1 MDRRTFLATLAAGTA
16 GAAGAVGRGAALT
29 DFGMQVEG
37 ATSEGVEGLSTPDGQ
52 RGRGRAT
59 AGTAGTAVSG
69 RARAAGTSLC
79 ARCAGEEILLRVA
92 DHGGVAAV
100 AGRATG
106 STGAAVA
113 GVAAPGHRVMMSVA
127 AGMLWPVLCIGL
139 VQLGVLAGLGQ
150 FAVRANRSAIAAR
163 R

>member
-1 MDRRTFLATLAAGTA
+1 MGGLIALALEGVREGLMTRSASSALGAFRHGAAMVGADASWIAAYGVLAA
-16 GAAGAVGRGAALT
+16 V
-29 DFGMQVEG
+29 
-37 ATSEGVEGLSTPDGQ
+37 
-52 RGRGRAT
+52 
-59 AGTAGTAVSG
+59 VS
-69 RARAAGTSLC
+69 
-79 ARCAGEEILLRVA
+79 VVVF
-92 DHGGVAAV
+92 VAAD
-100 AGRATG
+100 
-106 STGAAVA
+106 AVRPA